1 MARVYALPPIPGVK
15 DFLTL
20 AEFLNNK
27 DVCEARLNA
36 LMALEEEIN
45 GLVEKV
51 GKAEEISSLHNKAL
65 ATVQEAE
72 KKAKEAEALKAQAAA
87 IKDEA
92 DSYAKKVHDDMEVFR
107 KEMIAQGE
115 AMTVAQAEHN
125 AKCADQEATLKDW
138 EAKLLEREEL
148 ARQAHAQAQSL
159 INTYTEKLAKLKSL
173 AESE

>member
-20 AEFLNNK
+20 TEFLANK

-51 GKAEEISSLHNKAL
+51 AKAEEIDPLHNKAL
-65 ATVQEAE
+65 ATVQDAN
-72 KKAKEAEALKAQAAA
+72 KKLAEAEAIKDQAAQ
-87 IKDEA
+87 IKADA
-92 DSYAKKVHDDMEVFR
+92 DSYAKQVHDDMEVFR

-115 AMTVAQAEHN
+115 AMNVAQAEHE
-125 AKCADQEATLKDW
+125 AKCADQEALLKDW
-138 EAKLLEREEL
+138 EAKLLEREQL
-148 ARQAHAQAQSL
+148 ARDAHGQAQSL

-173 AESE
+173 AEGE